1 MTKVL
6 FDISI
11 SSVEHGLLKV
21 MSDNICE
28 PQSPRRTRRKSQQ
41 SLQTPRHSLAPPLCG
56 QGRCAPGASVACFAV
71 NFAVEIDFKK
81 ALSAEVD
88 A

>member
-11 SSVEHGLLKV
+11 SNVELSLLKV

-28 PQSPRRTRRKSQQ
+28 PQSLRSTRRKSQQ
-41 SLQTPRHSLAPPLCG
+41 SWQTPRHSLPPPLWG
-56 QGRCAPGASVACFAV
+56 QDRCAPGASMACFAV
-71 NFAVEIDFKK
+71 NFPVEINFRK
-81 ALSAEVD
+81 ALNVEVD

>member
-11 SSVEHGLLKV
+11 SSVEHSLLKV

-28 PQSPRRTRRKSQQ
+28 AQRLRSIRRKSQQ
-41 SLQTPRHSLAPPLCG
+41 SLQTPRHSLAPYARTGVHAG
-56 QGRCAPGASVACFAV
+56 QVWRAAR
-71 NFAVEIDFKK
+71 
-81 ALSAEVD
+81 
-88 A
+88 